1 MIKKYLDQQ
10 SQYWEKSFRN
20 NTEMFGY
27 EPSEGAKYTLD
38 YFLKKN
44 ETFSNQIKV
53 NLLELGAGL
62 GRDTKYFVTKSSS
75 INITA
80 LDYSTEAIKNINK
93 KKLDRKRVN
102 TKVWDVRNGL
112 PFKENS
118 FDGCF
123 SHMLYC
129 MALTTKE
136 IIDLNKEVK
145 RILKPGG
152 INIFTVR
159 HIGDGDYKN
168 GKHIGEDM
176 YQNDGFIVHFFSK
189 EKIKEISKGFKI
201 ENIDEFH
208 EGKFPRKLFIA
219 TLKKK

>member
-1 MIKKYLDQQ
+1 
-10 SQYWEKSFRN
+10 
-20 NTEMFGY
+20 MFGY

-44 ETFSNQIKV
+44 ETFSTRNKF

-93 KKLDRKRVN
+93 KKLDSKRVD

-159 HIGDGDYKN
+159 HIGDEDYKN

>member
-44 ETFSNQIKV
+44 ETFSTQIKV

-93 KKLDRKRVN
+93 KKLDSKRVD

-201 ENIDEFH
+201 ESIDEFH

>member
-1 MIKKYLDQQ
+1 MCI
-10 SQYWEKSFRN
+10 
-20 NTEMFGY
+20 
-27 EPSEGAKYTLD
+27 
-38 YFLKKN
+38 
-44 ETFSNQIKV
+44 
-53 NLLELGAGL
+53 
-62 GRDTKYFVTKSSS
+62 RDR
-75 INITA
+75 
-80 LDYSTEAIKNINK
+80 DYSVEAIKNINK
-93 KKLDRKRVN
+93 KKIDLKRVD

-136 IIDLNKEVK
+136 IINLNKEVK

-159 HIGDGDYKN
+159 HVGDEDYKN

-189 EKIKEISKGFKI
+189 EKIKEVSKGFKI
-201 ENIDEFH
+201 ETINEFH
-208 EGKFPRKLFIA
+208 EGKFPRKLFIV
-219 TLKKK
+219 TLKKE

>member
-38 YFLKKN
+38 YFLKKS
-44 ETFSNQIKV
+44 ETFSTQIKV

-159 HIGDGDYKN
+159 HIGDEDYKN

>member
-1 MIKKYLDQQ
+1 
-10 SQYWEKSFRN
+10 
-20 NTEMFGY
+20 MFGH

-38 YFLKKN
+38 YFLKKS
-44 ETFSNQIKV
+44 ETFSTQIKV

-123 SHMLYC
+123 SHMPVSYTHLR
-129 MALTTKE
+129 A
-136 IIDLNKEVK
+136 
-145 RILKPGG
+145 
-152 INIFTVR
+152 
-159 HIGDGDYKN
+159 
-168 GKHIGEDM
+168 
-176 YQNDGFIVHFFSK
+176 
-189 EKIKEISKGFKI
+189 
-201 ENIDEFH
+201 H
-208 EGKFPRKLFIA
+208 E
-219 TLKKK
+219 T

>member
-44 ETFSNQIKV
+44 ETFSTQIKV

-136 IIDLNKEVK
+136 IINLNKEVK

-159 HIGDGDYKN
+159 HIGDEDYKN

>member
-1 MIKKYLDQQ
+1 
-10 SQYWEKSFRN
+10 
-20 NTEMFGY
+20 MFGY

-44 ETFSNQIKV
+44 ETFSTQIKV

-159 HIGDGDYKN
+159 HIGDEDYKN

-201 ENIDEFH
+201 ESIDEFH

>member
-1 MIKKYLDQQ
+1 
-10 SQYWEKSFRN
+10 
-20 NTEMFGY
+20 MFGH
-27 EPSEGAKYTLD
+27 EPSEGAKYTLE
-38 YFLKKN
+38 YLKKKS
-44 ETFSNQIKV
+44 EIFSNANKI

-62 GRDTKYFVTKSSS
+62 GRDTKYFVTETNL

-80 LDYSTEAIKNINK
+80 IDYSVEAIKNINK
-93 KKLDRKRVN
+93 KKLDSKRVD

-112 PFKENS
+112 PFEENS

-136 IIDLNKEVK
+136 IINLNKEVK
-145 RILKPGG
+145 RILRPGG

-159 HIGDGDYKN
+159 HVGDEDFKN

-189 EKIKEISKGFKI
+189 EKIKEVSKGFKI
-201 ENIDEFH
+201 ETINEFH
-208 EGKFPRKLFIA
+208 EGKFPRKLFIV
-219 TLKKK
+219 TLKKE

>member
-1 MIKKYLDQQ
+1 
-10 SQYWEKSFRN
+10 
-20 NTEMFGY
+20 MFGH
-27 EPSEGAKYTLD
+27 EPSEGARYTLD
-38 YFLKKN
+38 YFKKKN
-44 ETFSNQIKV
+44 KTFSNENKI
-53 NLLELGAGL
+53 NLLELGSGL
-62 GRDTKYFVTKSSS
+62 GRDTKYFITETSLINVT
-75 INITA
+75 A
-80 LDYSTEAIKNINK
+80 VDYSTEAIKNINK
-93 KKLDRKRVN
+93 KKLDLKRVE
-102 TKVWDVRNGL
+102 TKVWDIRNGL

-136 IIDLNKEVK
+136 IINLNKEVK

-159 HIGDGDYKN
+159 HIGDEDYKN

-201 ENIDEFH
+201 ESINEFH

-219 TLKKK
+219 TLKKE

>member
-1 MIKKYLDQQ
+1 MFNNKNIH
-10 SQYWEKSFRN
+10 SF
-20 NTEMFGY
+20 
-27 EPSEGAKYTLD
+27 D
-38 YFLKKN
+38 FLN
-44 ETFSNQIKV
+44 FSNKLGGKIGINLSKESIFGWFQINKNKLGFPWSKDLPSKRLI
-53 NLLELGAGL
+53 NLLYNYE
-62 GRDTKYFVTKSSS
+62 YINSSS
-75 INITA
+75 
-80 LDYSTEAIKNINK
+80 SPRNK
-93 KKLDRKRVN
+93 KKLDSKRVD

-136 IIDLNKEVK
+136 IINLNKEVK
-145 RILKPGG
+145 RILKPKG

-159 HIGDGDYKN
+159 HIGDEDYKN
-168 GKHIGEDM
+168 GIHIGEDL

-189 EKIKEISKGFKI
+189 EKIKEISKGFMI
-201 ENIDEFH
+201 ESINEFH

-219 TLKKK
+219 TLKKE

>member
-10 SQYWEKSFRN
+10 SQCWEESFRN

-44 ETFSNQIKV
+44 ETFSTRNKV

-201 ENIDEFH
+201 ESIDEFH

>member
-44 ETFSNQIKV
+44 ETFSTQIKV

-136 IIDLNKEVK
+136 IINLNKEVK

-159 HIGDGDYKN
+159 HIGDEDYKN

-201 ENIDEFH
+201 ESIDEFH

>member
-1 MIKKYLDQQ
+1 LIKKYLDQQ
-10 SQYWEKSFRN
+10 SQCWEESFRN

-44 ETFSNQIKV
+44 ETFSTRNKV

-93 KKLDRKRVN
+93 KKLDSKRVD

-201 ENIDEFH
+201 ESIDEFH

>member
-1 MIKKYLDQQ
+1 MG
-10 SQYWEKSFRN
+10 S
-20 NTEMFGY
+20 
-27 EPSEGAKYTLD
+27 
-38 YFLKKN
+38 
-44 ETFSNQIKV
+44 
-53 NLLELGAGL
+53 GL
-62 GRDTKYFVTKSSS
+62 GRDTKYFITETSLINVT
-75 INITA
+75 A
-80 LDYSTEAIKNINK
+80 VDYSTEAIKNINK
-93 KKLDRKRVN
+93 KKLDLKRVE
-102 TKVWDVRNGL
+102 TKVWDIRNGL

-136 IIDLNKEVK
+136 IINLNKEVK

-159 HIGDGDYKN
+159 HIGDEDYKN

-201 ENIDEFH
+201 ESINEFH

-219 TLKKK
+219 TLKKE

>member
-1 MIKKYLDQQ
+1 
-10 SQYWEKSFRN
+10 
-20 NTEMFGY
+20 MFGH
-27 EPSEGAKYTLD
+27 EASEGARYTLN
-38 YFLKKN
+38 YFKKK
-44 ETFSNQIKV
+44 EKFSCQNKV

-62 GRDTKYFVTKSSS
+62 GRDTKYFVTESNL

-80 LDYSTEAIKNINK
+80 LDYSKEAIKNINK
-93 KKLDRKRVN
+93 KKLDLERVK

-112 PFKENS
+112 PFKDNS

-129 MALTTKE
+129 MALTTKQ
-136 IIDLNKEVK
+136 IINLNKEVK
-145 RILKPGG
+145 RILKPKG

-159 HIGDGDYKN
+159 HIGDEDYKN
-168 GKHIGEDM
+168 GIHIGEDL

-189 EKIKEISKGFKI
+189 EKIKEISKGFMI
-201 ENIDEFH
+201 ESINEFH

-219 TLKKK
+219 TLKKE

>member
-10 SQYWEKSFRN
+10 SQCWEESFRN

-44 ETFSNQIKV
+44 ETFSTRNKV

-93 KKLDRKRVN
+93 KKLDSKRVD

-201 ENIDEFH
+201 ESIDEFH

>member
-1 MIKKYLDQQ
+1 MNTKDLDQQ
-10 SQYWEKSFRN
+10 SQYWEKSFKN
-20 NTEMFGY
+20 NTEMFGQ
-27 EPSEGAKYTLD
+27 EPSEAAKYALN
-38 YFLKKN
+38 FFKKKN
-44 ETFSNQIKV
+44 DNIFKKNKI
-53 NLLELGAGL
+53 NLLELGSGL
-62 GRDTKYFVTKSSS
+62 GRDTKYFITESDL

-80 LDYSTEAIKNINK
+80 LDYSSEAIKNINQ
-93 KKLDRKRVN
+93 KKLDPERIS
-102 TKVWDVRNGL
+102 TKVWDVRKRF

-136 IIDLNKEVK
+136 IINLNREVK

-159 HIGDGDYKN
+159 HTGDGDFKN
-168 GKHIGEDM
+168 GLHIGEDL

-189 EKIKEISKGFKI
+189 KKIKEISDGFLI
-201 ENIDEFH
+201 ESIKKFQ
-208 EGKFPRKLFIA
+208 EGKFPRKLFLV
-219 TLKKK
+219 TLRKV